1 MMASELIKQLQDIIE
16 SSESNDVEVSVED
29 IKADRYGWH
38 IGLKAGNKVLVKGYI
53 GGGLPLW

>member
-1 MMASELIKQLQDIIE
+1 MMASELIKQLQNIIE

-38 IGLKAGNKVLVKGYI
+38 IGLKAGNKVLVKG
-53 GGGLPLW
+53 